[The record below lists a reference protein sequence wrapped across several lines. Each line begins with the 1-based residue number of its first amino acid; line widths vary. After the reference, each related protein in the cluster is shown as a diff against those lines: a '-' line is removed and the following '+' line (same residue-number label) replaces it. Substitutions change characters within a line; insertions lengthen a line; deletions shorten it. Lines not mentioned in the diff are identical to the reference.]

1 MSKRIPAAASG
12 VLVCALAVGCSTEA
26 DVEKVPVGAKVDVTK
41 QDGGMVEGKLADRTA
56 STVAI
61 EQGHKT
67 TLVDRKDIADIRVVD
82 ATKPAPPPKAKFR
95 EVTVPDGTRLAVK
108 LDTTVAS
115 NASHPE
121 DVVSGTLVNPV
132 SEDDVLV
139 LPAGSSVKGV
149 VVSAVPSGKVKG
161 RASLSIKFTSI
172 TVDDQ
177 PYVIAAPYGREAQ
190 ATKGDDAKKVGI
202 GAAGGAVVGA
212 ILGGGK
218 GAAIGTAVGGGA
230 GTAVVLSTSGD
241 EVQWPA
247 GTVIDVVLSQPV
259 DVKVPIKKGS
269 TGG

>member
-1 MSKRIPAAASG
+1 MSKRIPAVAAG
-12 VLVCALAVGCSTEA
+12 VFVCALAIGCGTDA

-41 QDGGMVEGKLADRTA
+41 QDGGMVEGKLADKTA

-82 ATKPAPPPKAKFR
+82 ATKPELPPKAKFR
-95 EVTVPDGTRLAVK
+95 EITIPDNTRLAVR
-108 LDTTVAS
+108 LETTVAS
-115 NASHPE
+115 NASHAE
-121 DVVSGTLVNPV
+121 DAVSGTLVNPV
-132 SEDDVLV
+132 SQDDVLV

-161 RASLSIKFTSI
+161 RASLAIKFTSI
-172 TVDDQ
+172 VIDGQ
-177 PYVIAAPYGREAQ
+177 SYAIAASYSREAE
-190 ATKGDDAKKVGI
+190 ATKKDDAKKVGI

-218 GAAIGTAVGGGA
+218 GAAIGTAVGSGA
-230 GTAVVLSTSGD
+230 GTAVVLSTAGD

-247 GTVIDVVLSQPV
+247 GTVIDIALAEPL
-259 DVKVPIKKGS
+259 DVKVPIKKGLA
-269 TGG
+269 GD

>member
-1 MSKRIPAAASG
+1 MSKRFPAAAG
-12 VLVCALAVGCSTEA
+12 VLACLLAVGCSAQA
-26 DVEKVPVGAKVDVTK
+26 DVEKVPVGAKVDVTR
-41 QDGGMVEGKLADRTA
+41 QDGGMVEGKLTDKTA

-82 ATKPAPPPKAKFR
+82 PRTPEPPPKAKFR
-95 EVTVPDGTRLAVK
+95 EITVQGGTRLAVK

-115 NASHPE
+115 NASHAEEP
-121 DVVSGTLVNPV
+121 VSGTLVNPV

-139 LPAGSSVKGV
+139 LPAGSTVKGV
-149 VVSAVPSGKVKG
+149 VTSAVPSGKVKG
-161 RASLSIKFTSI
+161 RASLAIRFTSI
-172 TVDDQ
+172 VVDGQ
-177 PYVIAAPYGREAQ
+177 SYTIAASYSQAAQ
-190 ATKGDDAKKVGI
+190 ATKGDDAKKIGI

-247 GTVIDVVLSQPV
+247 GSVIDVALAEPV
-259 DVKVPIKKGS
+259 DVKVPIKKVAAGS
-269 TGG
+269 